1 MSVQAQL
8 MEIAQHCRVMSNNTI
23 DLHAAGE
30 FRKLAERLEQ
40 IVAEADSPE
49 ERARQLAK
57 K

>member
-1 MSVQAQL
+1 

-49 ERARQLAK
+49 ERARHLAK
-57 K
+57 KNKTSGQ